1 MNLSKVLLI
10 YCTLYPG
17 KTSNGTAW
25 GQARVKSWLNWSD
38 ERKKWDR
45 ERERERLRECEYVS
59 EGLCMC
65 EHVCVCLRMSAQD
78 CVRGPLVCVREGRCI
93 SMEECAWMCVCP
105 CKCLLL
111 SVLHRPLCFCL
122 HKVCQSDRAAS
133 SPCNDLCLSSAPML
147 SQIQA
152 TCYRG
157 ENNLSCLNL

>member
-1 MNLSKVLLI
+1 VGTFS
-10 YCTLYPG
+10 CT
-17 KTSNGTAW
+17 
-25 GQARVKSWLNWSD
+25 QSD
-38 ERKKWDR
+38 PSRERERFWPKWCWVYASVFMCIFIIFCVCVCVCVCERER

-65 EHVCVCLRMSAQD
+65 EHMCVCLRMSAQD

-133 SPCNDLCLSSAPML
+133 SPCNDLCLSSVPML

-152 TCYRG
+152 T
-157 ENNLSCLNL
+157 